1 MNYLDL
7 AFKEADNMI
16 GHKLTVGA
24 GIAVTG
30 AMVGGPAA
38 VGLLK
43 AGNKHKLGYTHY
55 GDGPARMTSSFTTGT
70 PQALQRASG
79 GNYELYSE
87 MAKPVVRRGL
97 PVDDLGA
104 DEKFISALY
113 NMNS

>member
-1 MNYLDL
+1 
-7 AFKEADNMI
+7 
-16 GHKLTVGA
+16 
-24 GIAVTG
+24 
-30 AMVGGPAA
+30 
-38 VGLLK
+38 
-43 AGNKHKLGYTHY
+43 
-55 GDGPARMTSSFTTGT
+55 MTSSFTTGT